1 VWGAAEGGADG
12 GQAGEYGVG
21 TSGAKFVGGVGA
33 GGDSPA
39 KEAGVVGGGDVE
51 RGIADEER
59 GGGVSGELAEDVVG
73 ECGLGLEPSGVFSPK
88 VAVEERGETEVGADE
103 ARRRAEFVGEDGEP
117 GAAGV
122 QGFEEF
128 ACAWEQDDIVEHRR
142 VPVGPVNGESLRDA
156 RGPDEGGDG
165 VFESSADGRANV
177 GQRWRG
183 QAELAHRVAV
193 AAMDR
198 GEMIDERAVEVEQ
211 DGGKSGHE
219 RELAQRFDL
228 AGGGVTSEVARC
240 LRVVFS

>member
-1 VWGAAEGGADG
+1 MWGAAEGGAHG

-21 TSGAKFVGGVGA
+21 SGGAKFGGGVSA
-33 GGDSPA
+33 GGDGPA
-39 KEAGVVGGGDVE
+39 REAGLVGSGDVE

-59 GGGVSGELAEDVVG
+59 GGGVGGELAEDVAG
-73 ECGLGLEPSGVFSPK
+73 ECGLGLEPSGVPRPE

-103 ARRRAEFVGEDGEP
+103 ARRRAEFVGEDGEL

-128 ACAWEQDDIVEHRR
+128 ACAGEQDDIVEHRR
-142 VPVGPVNGESLRDA
+142 IPVGSVNGESLRDA

-165 VFESSADGRANV
+165 VFESSADGRANL
-177 GQRWRG
+177 GKRWRG

>member
-1 VWGAAEGGADG
+1 MWGAAEGGAHG

-21 TSGAKFVGGVGA
+21 SGGAKFGGGVSA
-33 GGDSPA
+33 GGDGPA
-39 KEAGVVGGGDVE
+39 REAGVVGGGDVE

-59 GGGVSGELAEDVVG
+59 GGGVGGELAEDVAG

-103 ARRRAEFVGEDGEP
+103 ARRRAEFVGEDGEL

-128 ACAWEQDDIVEHRR
+128 ACAGEQDDIVEHRR

-165 VFESSADGRANV
+165 VFESSADGRANL
-177 GQRWRG
+177 GKRWRG

-219 RELAQRFDL
+219 RELA
-228 AGGGVTSEVARC
+228 
-240 LRVVFS
+240 